1 MANWKNS
8 IKIRDLIT
16 ESEDW
21 DTVKEEMAEMAD
33 RIEKS
38 GLFPE
43 LDLTPFRNIPEG
55 DGVITPVKYANILM
69 ERVYDYADEALIW
82 IE

>member
-1 MANWKNS
+1 MTNWKKS
-8 IKIRDLIT
+8 IKLKDLLT
-16 ESEDW
+16 KDEGH
-21 DTVKEEMAEMAD
+21 EEVQKVMNAIAD
-33 RIEKS
+33 RVEES

-55 DGVITPVKYANILM
+55 DGVMTPVRYANILM
-69 ERVYDYADEALIW
+69 ERVYNYADEALIW